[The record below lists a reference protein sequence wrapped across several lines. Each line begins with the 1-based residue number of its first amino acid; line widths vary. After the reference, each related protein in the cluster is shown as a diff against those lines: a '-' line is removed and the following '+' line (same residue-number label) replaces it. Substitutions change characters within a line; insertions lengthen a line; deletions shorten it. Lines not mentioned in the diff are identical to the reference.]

1 MRSTSKIPPKFD
13 QAAAKVVDA
22 VLDLIDSFGF
32 HDERLVLCE
41 IKRWFVDKAVVRLA
55 DARIGMP
62 RARGVLAACEMD
74 NYRRADFPIE
84 LDFR

>member
-55 DARIGMP
+55 DARICIP
-62 RARGVLAACEMD
+62 RARGVLAACETV